1 MLFECK
7 NEIQLTR
14 ESINKEEVGQMNNH
28 IGWFESNYGKDTIVK
43 YVHVHPTNV
52 ISPKAD
58 YNKDVY
64 VLVPEK
70 LELLKNNVKSFIKE
84 FDKYLLKSLDEKV
97 INDALIKHHLIL
109 NDLETKYFILAK
121 KEGK

>member
-1 MLFECK
+1 M
-7 NEIQLTR
+7 
-14 ESINKEEVGQMNNH
+14 
-28 IGWFESNYGKDTIVK
+28 
-43 YVHVHPTNV
+43 
-52 ISPKAD
+52 
-58 YNKDVY
+58 
-64 VLVPEK
+64 
-70 LELLKNNVKSFIKE
+70 KSFIKE